1 MATPDGVPQ
10 PRIPVTVSIGVAHF
24 PVDVPTHTDAPAD
37 RLLEAADARMY
48 DAKREGRNR
57 IAYARAR
64 PVSVTT
70 TRDHV

>member
-1 MATPDGVPQ
+1 VPQ

-24 PVDVPTHTDAPAD
+24 PVDVSAHVDAPAD

-57 IAYARAR
+57 VAYARAR
-64 PVSVTT
+64 PISVTT
-70 TRDHV
+70 THERI